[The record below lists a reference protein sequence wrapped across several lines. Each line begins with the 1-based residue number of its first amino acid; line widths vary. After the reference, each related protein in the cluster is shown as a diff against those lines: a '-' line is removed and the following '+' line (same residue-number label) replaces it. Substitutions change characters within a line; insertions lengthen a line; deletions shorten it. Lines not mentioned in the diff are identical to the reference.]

1 MLSTSWVR
9 VYDSVSRAAKCLP
22 PGLRRRV
29 IGATYHRQMSVD
41 GFLQMSRGMQVWA
54 DVQRRSPD
62 AWLAIDDDDSDWP
75 TWCREQL
82 VRTDEVLGLGSP
94 IVLDA
99 FTSKLAAMAHVD
111 NSGQADS
118 R

>member
-62 AWLAIDDDDSDWP
+62 VWLAIDDDDSDWP

-82 VRTDEVLGLGSP
+82 VRTDEVLGISAP
-94 IVLDA
+94 QVLDELKA
-99 FTSKLAAMAHVD
+99 KLLLLHEM
-111 NSGQADS
+111 QAQ
-118 R
+118 